1 MITKIYDRVIML
13 KEGVV
18 IADGN
23 QKKILNSKNLNK
35 LYGIDVEVIENNGF
49 WIIKRLSKNNYKKC
63 DSNSHKN

>member
-1 MITKIYDRVIML
+1 ML

-23 QKKILNSKNLNK
+23 QKKIINSKNLNK

-49 WIIKRLSKNNYKKC
+49 WIIKRLSK
-63 DSNSHKN
+63 

>member
-35 LYGIDVEVIENNGF
+35 LYGIDVEVIKNDGF
-49 WIIKRLSKNNYKKC
+49 WNINKLS
-63 DSNSHKN
+63 